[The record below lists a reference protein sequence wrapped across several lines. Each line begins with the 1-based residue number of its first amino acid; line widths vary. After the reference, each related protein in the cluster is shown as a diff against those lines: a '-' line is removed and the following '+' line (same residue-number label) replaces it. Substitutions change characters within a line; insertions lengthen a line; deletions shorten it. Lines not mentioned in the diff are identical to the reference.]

1 MRAVWSLPPEVAHA
15 RGNAKM
21 GKGLSMIRRLGH
33 GGRAS
38 LVAVLLSVGAA
49 GCVGIESQHGYV
61 VPEYAVEQIP
71 IGSSKDQVL
80 IALGSPSTTEN
91 FGGEAFYYIS
101 QTRKQPVAFMP
112 DKIVSQRV
120 LAVYF
125 DKDDK
130 VTRIADYGLK
140 DGKAFDF
147 VSRTTPTAGKDENFL
162 NQVLGGIAGGVGG
175 GKGKGP
181 FGGG

>member
-1 MRAVWSLPPEVAHA
+1 M
-15 RGNAKM
+15 GN
-21 GKGLSMIRRLGH
+21 GLSTIRVSALPRRTLALAGV
-33 GGRAS
+33 
-38 LVAVLLSVGAA
+38 LVLALA
-49 GCVGIESQHGYV
+49 GCSNISQHGYV
-61 VPEYAVEQIP
+61 VPEYAIEQVP
-71 IGSSKDQVL
+71 VGASKDQVL

-101 QTRKQPVAFMP
+101 QTRKQAVAFMP
-112 DKIVSQRV
+112 EKVVNQRV

-125 DKDDK
+125 DENDT

-147 VSRTTPTAGKDENFL
+147 VSRTTPTAGKDEGFL
-162 NQVLGGIAGGVGG
+162 NQVLGGIVGG
-175 GKGKGP
+175 GGGGSGGGGGP

>member
-1 MRAVWSLPPEVAHA
+1 M
-15 RGNAKM
+15 
-21 GKGLSMIRRLGH
+21 
-33 GGRAS
+33 
-38 LVAVLLSVGAA
+38 
-49 GCVGIESQHGYV
+49 
-61 VPEYAVEQIP
+61 
-71 IGSSKDQVL
+71 L

-112 DKIVSQRV
+112 EKVVSQRV

-125 DKDDK
+125 DDKDT

-140 DGKAFDF
+140 DGKVFDF

-162 NQVLGGIAGGVGG
+162 QQVLGGVIG
-175 GKGKGP
+175 GKGGGSP

>member
-1 MRAVWSLPPEVAHA
+1 M
-15 RGNAKM
+15 GN
-21 GKGLSMIRRLGH
+21 GLSMIRH
-33 GGRAS
+33 NGRRYRTMLA
-38 LVAVLLSVGAA
+38 AVLLSLGAA
-49 GCVGIESQHGYV
+49 GCVGIESQSGYV

-71 IGSSKDQVL
+71 VGSSKDQVL

-112 DKIVSQRV
+112 EKVVSQRV

-125 DKDDK
+125 DEKDT

-162 NQVLGGIAGGVGG
+162 NQVLGGIAGGVGS
-175 GKGKGP
+175 GKGGGP

>member
-1 MRAVWSLPPEVAHA
+1 M
-15 RGNAKM
+15 GN
-21 GKGLSMIRRLGH
+21 GLSMIRVTGSRP
-33 GGRAS
+33 RAMIAA
-38 LVAVLLSVGAA
+38 LVLSIGAA
-49 GCVGIESQHGYV
+49 GCISTESQHGYL
-61 VPEYAVEQIP
+61 VPEYAVEQVP
-71 IGSSKDQVL
+71 VGSSKDQVL

-101 QTRKQPVAFMP
+101 QTRKQAAAFMP
-112 DKIVSQRV
+112 DKVTSQRV

-125 DKDDK
+125 DSNDK

-162 NQVLGGIAGGVGG
+162 NQVLGGIGGG
-175 GKGKGP
+175 GKGGGGP
-181 FGGG
+181 FRNS

>member
-1 MRAVWSLPPEVAHA
+1 MFHHLG
-15 RGNAKM
+15 RGC
-21 GKGLSMIRRLGH
+21 RVT
-33 GGRAS
+33 
-38 LVAVLLSVGAA
+38 VAVALLSLGAA
-49 GCVGIESQHGYV
+49 GCVGVESTSGYL
-61 VPEYAVEQIP
+61 VPEFALEQVP
-71 IGSSKDQVL
+71 LGSSKDQVL
-80 IALGSPSTTEN
+80 IALGSPSVTEN

-112 DKIVSQRV
+112 DKVVSQRV

-125 DKDDK
+125 DSNEK
-130 VTRIADYGLK
+130 VTRVADYGLK

-162 NQVLGGIAGGVGG
+162 NQVLGGIAGGIGG
-175 GKGKGP
+175 GKGP

>member
-1 MRAVWSLPPEVAHA
+1 M
-15 RGNAKM
+15 GN
-21 GKGLSMIRRLGH
+21 GLSMIRSTGRTYLTTVAAIVLSLG
-33 GGRAS
+33 
-38 LVAVLLSVGAA
+38 VA
-49 GCVGIESQHGYV
+49 GCISTESQHGYV
-61 VPEYAVEQIP
+61 VPEYALEQVP
-71 IGSSKDQVL
+71 VGSSKDQVL

-101 QTRKQPVAFMP
+101 QTRRQPVAFMP
-112 DKIVSQRV
+112 EKVVSQRV

-125 DKDDK
+125 DENDT

-162 NQVLGGIAGGVGG
+162 NQVLGGIAGGIGG
-175 GKGKGP
+175 GKGGGP

>member
-1 MRAVWSLPPEVAHA
+1 M
-15 RGNAKM
+15 GN
-21 GKGLSMIRRLGH
+21 GLSKIRDTGWQ
-33 GGRAS
+33 GRTAA
-38 LVAVLLSVGAA
+38 LALFLALGAA
-49 GCVGIESQHGYV
+49 GCTSIETQSGYV
-61 VPEYAVEQIP
+61 VPEYAVEQVP

-112 DKIVSQRV
+112 EKVVSQRV

-125 DKDDK
+125 DENDT
-130 VTRIADYGLK
+130 VTRIADYGKK
-140 DGKAFDF
+140 DGKVFDF
-147 VSRTTPTAGKDENFL
+147 VSRTTPTAGTDENFL
-162 NQVLGGIAGGVGG
+162 QQVLGGVIG
-175 GKGKGP
+175 GKGGGGP

>member
-1 MRAVWSLPPEVAHA
+1 M
-15 RGNAKM
+15 GN
-21 GKGLSMIRRLGH
+21 GLSMIRHTGWRFRTTL
-33 GGRAS
+33 A
-38 LVAVLLSVGAA
+38 AVLLSLGAA
-49 GCVGIESQHGYV
+49 GCVGIESQSGYV
-61 VPEYAVEQIP
+61 VPEYAVEQVP
-71 IGSSKDQVL
+71 VGSSKDQVL

-112 DKIVSQRV
+112 EKVVSQRV

-125 DKDDK
+125 DDKDT

-147 VSRTTPTAGKDENFL
+147 VSRTTPTAGTDENFL

-175 GKGKGP
+175 GKGGGP
-181 FGGG
+181 FGGS